1 MKKIFKMFRHPLSDV
16 LNHKNENFRRPG
28 LKDKIK
34 DNKNKKISNYY
45 KDLAFNVQDLAEKT
59 MVHLG
64 NYTKKIT
71 KEKKLCMAGGVAL
84 NSVGNN
90 KILKKAKF
98 KDIFVFC
105 ML

>member
-1 MKKIFKMFRHPLSDV
+1 
-16 LNHKNENFRRPG
+16 
-28 LKDKIK
+28 
-34 DNKNKKISNYY
+34 
-45 KDLAFNVQDLAEKT
+45 

-98 KDIFVFC
+98 KDIFVFPAC
-105 ML
+105 SDAGIPFGAFGEKR